1 MRKIFFIAALIFYFG
16 FMSEVFANQIIPGK
30 QIEVMA
36 VDEIEKILRERGEF
50 RRHEIILMRS
60 LSNVSVP
67 NGVINMEILL
77 PSSSLSYSSMTSVKA
92 RITIGGKA
100 YRDVT
105 FGVQVKIYDNV
116 LVANHDLRI
125 EVPVNESDFRVEEIA
140 VDGRT
145 EYVKDVHEVAGL
157 VPHRYVRAG
166 SPIAVN
172 YFQQPV
178 AVQMGSIVKIIV
190 RHGALQATAKGIA
203 MSRGRIGQT
212 IKVKNE
218 ASQKIISAKIIDDQT
233 VEVVY

>member
-1 MRKIFFIAALIFYFG
+1 MP
-16 FMSEVFANQIIPGK
+16 EVSANQIIPGK

-36 VDEIEKILRERGEF
+36 VDEIENILKERGEF
-50 RRHEIILMRS
+50 RRHEIILMRN
-60 LSNVSVP
+60 LSNISVP

-77 PSSSLSYSSMTSVKA
+77 PSSSLSYSSMTSIRA

-100 YRDVT
+100 CRDVT
-105 FGVQVKIYDNV
+105 FGVLVKIYDNV

-125 EVPVNESDFRVEEIA
+125 EVPVTESDFRVEEIA
-140 VDGRT
+140 IDGRV
-145 EYVKDVHEVAGL
+145 EYVKDVNEVAGL

-166 SPIAVN
+166 SPIAAN

-190 RHGALQATAKGIA
+190 RHGALQATAKGVA

-218 ASQKIISAKIIDDQT
+218 ASQKIISAKVVDDQT

>member
-16 FMSEVFANQIIPGK
+16 LTSEVFANQIIPGK
-30 QIEVMA
+30 QIEAMA
-36 VDEIEKILRERGEF
+36 VDEVEKILRERGEF
-50 RRHEIILMRS
+50 RRHEIILMRN
-60 LSNVSVP
+60 LSNIKVP

-105 FGVQVKIYDNV
+105 FGVLVKIYDNV

-125 EVPVNESDFRVEEIA
+125 EIPVTESDFRVEEIA
-140 VDGRT
+140 IDGRT
-145 EYVKDVHEVAGL
+145 EYVKDVQEIAGL

-166 SPIAVN
+166 SPIATN

-190 RHGALQATAKGIA
+190 RHGALQATAKGVA

-218 ASQKIISAKIIDDQT
+218 ASQKIISAKVIDDQT

>member
-1 MRKIFFIAALIFYFG
+1 MKKIFFIAALIFYFG
-16 FMSEVFANQIIPGK
+16 LMPEVFANQIIPGK
-30 QIEVMA
+30 QIEAMA
-36 VDEIEKILRERGEF
+36 VDEVEKILRERGEF
-50 RRHEIILMRS
+50 RRHEIVLMRS
-60 LSNVSVP
+60 LSNIKVP

-105 FGVQVKIYDNV
+105 FGVLVKIYDNV

-125 EVPVNESDFRVEEIA
+125 EVPVTASDFRVEEIA
-140 VDGRT
+140 IDGRT
-145 EYVKDVHEVAGL
+145 EYVKDVQEIAGL

-166 SPIAVN
+166 SPIATN

-190 RHGALQATAKGIA
+190 RHGALQATAKGVA

-218 ASQKIISAKIIDDQT
+218 ASQKIISAKVIDDQT